1 MKKEK
6 YMPPL
11 MTITAVDMQ
20 EVLLGVS
27 YTHIP
32 IENDGVNALG
42 HDIGDEYEITVG
54 NDGNDNQVGTGVGGD
69 WGITWK

>member
-27 YTHIP
+27 YTYIRP
-32 IENDGVNALG
+32 IEDDVNALG
-42 HDIGDEYEITVG
+42 HEVGGEYEFGYKNGVG
-54 NDGNDNQVGTGVGGD
+54 SGSDGNGNS
-69 WGITWK
+69 WGISWE

>member
-1 MKKEK
+1 
-6 YMPPL
+6 MPPL

-20 EVLLGVS
+20 EMLLGVS

-42 HDIGDEYEITVG
+42 HDIGDEYEFTVE
-54 NDGNDNQVGTGVGGD
+54 NEDGSQVGTGVGGD

>member
-1 MKKEK
+1 
-6 YMPPL
+6 MPPL

-42 HDIGDEYEITVG
+42 HDIGDEYEFTVE
-54 NDGNDNQVGTGVGGD
+54 NEDGSQVGTGVGGD

>member
-1 MKKEK
+1 MRKEK

-32 IENDGVNALG
+32 IEDDGVNALG
-42 HDIGDEYEITVG
+42 HDIGDEYDFTVENEG
-54 NDGNDNQVGTGVGGD
+54 GSQVGTGGD
-69 WGITWK
+69 GEWGITWK

>member
-11 MTITAVDMQ
+11 MTITAVDTQ

-27 YTHIP
+27 YTYIP

-42 HDIGDEYEITVG
+42 HDIGDEYEFTVE
-54 NDGNDNQVGTGVGGD
+54 NEDGSQVGTGVGGD

>member
-6 YMPPL
+6 YIPP
-11 MTITAVDMQ
+11 MMGVSVVDME

-42 HDIGDEYEITVG
+42 HDIGDEYEFTVG
-54 NDGNDNQVGTGVGGD
+54 NEDGSQVGTGVGGD